1 MSLSPLTDIQG
12 VSDALAKFN
21 LSYTDVGIHMEA
33 NVTNVSDLRSLID
46 AFSQLCI
53 PTIDRSQDSKTKTPK
68 PSHEHKTVVYRN
80 KSQKTKPANFF
91 ASVSLLGLSQDPHST
106 HKGTTLREMADAC
119 VDAYF
124 SCWIRCASVL
134 VKDEFMEWYTT
145 QPSPEDTFIVNAI
158 CSFMFNHMLIHHP
171 KPEFTQFIG
180 DQDKIR
186 EQEEFYFDRARH
198 VLAQIFDDP
207 DRYMIVGL
215 LMMSTRAEAGRR
227 HHYVGMAVSMLHQL
241 EIYPRMITDPV
252 DIDDD
257 RAFDKE
263 MDTRLWWF
271 AWSIDFYLYS
281 AGAPKNT
288 PQPRL
293 PGQVSLPRVFEQD
306 IDGVEN
312 SILAH
317 EKCIPL
323 WQMQAEI
330 ILAVYEKDADMT
342 VEQLDNHD
350 AQLNSYY
357 NSLPLYLQCDSGF
370 EYGNEDL
377 FLACL
382 RVNVEYNATRILL
395 HKLFLP
401 EVTDPRPSR
410 LSLQSLNTCLITSLT
425 QLRVLNT
432 CTRSALTQCAFDRD
446 ELWRASEVI
455 SMAMD
460 IYRTCISP
468 EDQRLILQNIDR
480 TEYENGLNKALEI
493 LKKTREYDAMNKNWI
508 QVADWLQVEIKRHKL
523 YSRTSSPKESSTST
537 ISQTA
542 TPPDYYLANLKIN
555 KPQDIAPRKRSRQMS
570 SSESSSMLSVLSFPQ
585 PNFSS
590 VFPSLLG
597 QRKTACSNAPQV
609 QFNMY
614 IPEQQSPSPSP
625 SPSSPQHKPR
635 PQQLPQPFQQFNAM
649 SPGAGKNQPRF
660 RYFNPRKMNKFLFID
675 EHPM

>member
-1 MSLSPLTDIQG
+1 
-12 VSDALAKFN
+12 
-21 LSYTDVGIHMEA
+21 
-33 NVTNVSDLRSLID
+33 
-46 AFSQLCI
+46 
-53 PTIDRSQDSKTKTPK
+53 
-68 PSHEHKTVVYRN
+68 
-80 KSQKTKPANFF
+80 
-91 ASVSLLGLSQDPHST
+91 
-106 HKGTTLREMADAC
+106 
-119 VDAYF
+119 
-124 SCWIRCASVL
+124 
-134 VKDEFMEWYTT
+134 MEWYTS
-145 QPSPEDTFIVNAI
+145 QSSPEDTFIVNAI
-158 CSFMFNHMLIHHP
+158 CSFMFNHMLVHHP
-171 KPEFTQFIG
+171 KPEFSQFIG

-198 VLAQIFDDP
+198 VLAQIFDVP

-215 LMMSTRAEAGRR
+215 LMMSTRAEASRR

-241 EIYPRMITDPV
+241 EIYPRMNTDPV

-312 SILAH
+312 SIIAH
-317 EKCIPL
+317 EKCILL

-342 VEQLDNHD
+342 VEQLNNYDSK
-350 AQLNSYY
+350 LNSYY
-357 NSLPLYLQCDSGF
+357 SSLPDYLKCDSGF
-370 EYGNEDL
+370 EYGNEEL
-377 FLACL
+377 FLTCL
-382 RVNVEYNATRILL
+382 RVTVEYNATRILL

-425 QLRVLNT
+425 QLRALNT

-468 EDQRLILQNIDR
+468 DDQKLILQNIDR
-480 TEYENGLNKALEI
+480 AEYENGLNKALEI

-508 QVADWLQVEIKRHKL
+508 QVADWLQVEIRRHKL
-523 YSRTSSPKESSTST
+523 YSRSSSKDYRSPSTKDDSSNLGP
-537 ISQTA
+537 ITA
-542 TPPDYYLANLKIN
+542 PAPDYYLANLKI
-555 KPQDIAPRKRSRQMS
+555 KPPQDQAPRKRSRQMS
-570 SSESSSMLSVLSFPQ
+570 NTESSSMLSVLSFPQ

-590 VFPSLLG
+590 VFSGLLG
-597 QRKTACSNAPQV
+597 QRRKSVSPNAPAQV

-614 IPEQQSPSPSP
+614 IPEQQTPSPSP
-625 SPSSPQHKPR
+625 SPSLLQRSKPQPQSQIQ
-635 PQQLPQPFQQFNAM
+635 QQLPQPFQQFNAM